1 MLLSSRLR
9 QPLDAVWLVTL
20 PAAGKLNAL
29 HLAHA
34 VPLPIGFAKAYA
46 AAFGKI
52 PLLFLMTY
60 PPFIKFFFVF
70 HPSENV
76 VYYLSSK

>member
-1 MLLSSRLR
+1 MLCTSL
-9 QPLDAVWLVTL
+9 TL
-20 PAAGKLNAL
+20 FPS
-29 HLAHA
+29 
-34 VPLPIGFAKAYA
+34 PIGFAKVYA

-60 PPFIKFFFVF
+60 SPFIKFFFVF

-76 VYYLSSK
+76 VYYSSSK